1 MRVFVTGGAGYIGS
15 VCVEELLNAGHEV
28 MVFDS
33 LIEGHRSAIDARA
46 DFVKGDL
53 SDAKKLFKSLKDF
66 QTEAVMHFAASAM
79 VGESMSDPSKY
90 FENNLANGI
99 QLLSAV
105 QKAGVTRFI
114 HSSSCSTYGIP
125 ERIPITEEMPQN
137 PINPYGHTKLVFE
150 QILPW
155 YDRIH
160 GVISTNLRYF
170 NAAGASESHG
180 EDHRVETHLIPNVLK
195 AALGKNRHVEIYGN
209 DYPTPDGTCIRDY
222 VHVLD
227 LASAHI
233 LALSL
238 SKSDSVNIG
247 TGAGTSVQQV
257 VDAAR
262 RITGREITTMIK
274 PRREGDPDSLVAS
287 VSKAK
292 RVLGWEA
299 KHVRI
304 DTIIESAWKWHQ
316 RYPEGYQE

>member
-28 MVFDS
+28 MVYDN
-33 LIEGHRSAIDARA
+33 LVAGHRAAVDARA
-46 DFVKGDL
+46 GFVKGDL
-53 SDAKKLFKSLKDF
+53 SDAKKLFKALKDF
-66 QTEAVMHFAASAM
+66 QTEAVMHFAAYAM
-79 VGESMSDPSKY
+79 VGESMTDPSKY

-99 QLLSAV
+99 QLLSAA
-105 QKAGVTRFI
+105 QKAGVKRLI

-137 PINPYGHTKLVFE
+137 PINPYGHTKLMME
-150 QILPW
+150 QLLPW

-160 GVISTNLRYF
+160 GMIGVNLRYF
-170 NAAGASESHG
+170 NAAGASETHG
-180 EDHRVETHLIPNVLK
+180 EHHFIETHLIPNVLRV
-195 AALGKNRHVEIYGN
+195 ALGQSPHVEIYGN

-233 LALSL
+233 LALGL

-262 RITGREITTMIK
+262 RITGREITTTIK
-274 PRREGDPDSLVAS
+274 PRREGDPDSLVAG
-287 VSKAK
+287 VSKSK

-304 DTIIESAWKWHQ
+304 DAIIESAWKWHQ
-316 RYPEGYQE
+316 KYPDGYPE